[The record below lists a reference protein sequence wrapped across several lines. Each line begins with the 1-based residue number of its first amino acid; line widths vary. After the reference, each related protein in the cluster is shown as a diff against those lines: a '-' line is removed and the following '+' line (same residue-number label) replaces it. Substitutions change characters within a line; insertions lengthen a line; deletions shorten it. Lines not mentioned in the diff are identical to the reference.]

1 MQFAEVAPGEM
12 PELIR
17 SIAARLRSIV
27 GNRRRSPRLKARL
40 PVTVSIALRK
50 KAAAAVAAKP
60 APTLSGHTRDLS
72 ATGLALI
79 LPSILLG
86 EQHLTGEGR
95 TLVIT
100 LELPTGPIKIEAV
113 PARYERLE
121 EEATEKLYL
130 IGARFTAMT
139 QEDWTR
145 LEEFLKTLK

>member
-1 MQFAEVAPGEM
+1 M

-40 PVTVSIALRK
+40 PLTVSIALRK
-50 KAAAAVAAKP
+50 KAATGASRSP
-60 APTLSGHTRDLS
+60 ALSGYTHDLS
-72 ATGLALI
+72 ATGLAII

-95 TLVIT
+95 TLLIT
-100 LELPTGPIKIEAV
+100 LELPAGPIKIEAV
-113 PARYERLE
+113 PARYERLD

-130 IGARFTAMT
+130 VGVRITGMSG
-139 QEDWTR
+139 EDWTL
-145 LEEFLKTLK
+145 LEEYLKTLK